1 MKCRDSSRQVRNS
14 RKCWTGSGDKPGLS
28 PPPFLPPLP
37 SPPMGPVEQKPQS
50 LPESNKQPQLRS
62 HSHCDPSPVCCH
74 GEFPSPGRAPAGWRQ
89 GVPWV
94 EIGGHIPRIQQQRK
108 AIWETG
114 MTNTEAQRWEAARTR
129 FWDSPS
135 SKGPRL

>member
-14 RKCWTGSGDKPGLS
+14 RSAGQEGSIWRQARLS

-50 LPESNKQPQLRS
+50 LPESNS
-62 HSHCDPSPVCCH
+62 PSSVPTLTVTH
-74 GEFPSPGRAPAGWRQ
+74 HLPAAMVSESPSPGRAPTGWRQ

-94 EIGGHIPRIQQQRK
+94 RIGGHIPRVQWQRK
-108 AIWETG
+108 ATWETVR
-114 MTNTEAQRWEAARTR
+114 TSTKAQRYEAAGTH
-129 FWDSPS
+129 SPS